1 MLRRANVGHQAREAG
16 IYESADLHYAAAH
29 EHREE
34 ITEHRSNVS
43 VRKVE
48 YRPQPPDEPE
58 HSRKL
63 DDKLEGAT
71 DN

>member
-1 MLRRANVGHQAREAG
+1 MKALICTTPRLMNTGKKLRSTVR
-16 IYESADLHYAAAH
+16 
-29 EHREE
+29 
-34 ITEHRSNVS
+34 NVS